1 MTKRLQLQTPQYGMK
16 PLLTK
21 VHPYARTYSC
31 LVLILGGV
39 LCTSPGRLAAIG
51 ALTLVFS
58 ASCGVRPRTVL
69 YGLLPVA
76 TLVMGVAVLA
86 YLSGARTSDVRFVQ
100 TALFAGK
107 CWIAYVATAG
117 VLACT
122 HYADLLEALEYL
134 QVPVLLTSVAGS
146 IFRWFDIT
154 RSEAIN
160 TNNARLL
167 RGGDRKSFFG
177 QVKDLA
183 VISAN
188 AMVRCYLRA
197 ERVAAAMECR
207 GFRGS
212 LPRLIKAPL
221 RIADLALPGVSAL
234 CIAAIWLVI
243 P

>member
-1 MTKRLQLQTPQYGMK
+1 MM
-16 PLLTK
+16 PLLAK
-21 VHPYARTYSC
+21 AHPHARTYSS

-39 LCTSPGRLAAIG
+39 LSTSPGRLVAIG
-51 ALTLVFS
+51 ALTLAF
-58 ASCGVRPRTVL
+58 AFGCGARPRTVL
-69 YGLLPVA
+69 FGLLPVA
-76 TLVMGVAVLA
+76 TLVMGVAALA
-86 YLSGARTSDVRFVQ
+86 YLSGFRTSDVRVVQ

-107 CWIAYVATAG
+107 CWIAYIATAG
-117 VLACT
+117 VLVCT

-134 QVPVLLTSVAGS
+134 RIPVLLTSVAGS

-154 RSEAIN
+154 RAEAVN

-167 RGGDRKSFFG
+167 RGGDQKGFLG

-188 AMVRCYLRA
+188 VMVRCYLRA
-197 ERVAAAMECR
+197 ERVALAMECR

-212 LPRLIKAPL
+212 LPRLTKTPL
-221 RIADLALPGVSAL
+221 RTADLALPSISTL
-234 CIAAIWLVI
+234 CIAAVWMLI